1 MGEKLIY
8 SEKHRLKNECHIL
21 FDSLWKFLPFKTRK
35 GFRSLYYEAL
45 AKRLGIPEKECHFR
59 DMDEP
64 TLEKALTILQKGL
77 TL

>member
-21 FDSLWKFLPFKTRK
+21 FDRLWKVGGGGTRK
-35 GFRSLYYEAL
+35 AFRSLYYEAL

-64 TLEKALTILQKGL
+64 TLEKALTILQEGL